1 MDIFLTKEMID
12 CNRHLFLICCLKA
25 YLPSTFCLNWNIK
38 AHMKR
43 SVIYPRDRWYCVKT
57 YEKSCCQSNH
67 INIWR
72 YVYWPFFTSVYS
84 WWQPFYI
91 LFINQIYNNNKPRSP
106 SIIHLLEG
114 THTFCT
120 CMASFIFKKTFKAFK
135 WYFNLWK
142 LKGTTK

>member
-43 SVIYPRDRWYCVKT
+43 SVIYPRDRWYCVKSRIKHT
-57 YEKSCCQSNH
+57 KKV
-67 INIWR
+67 IA
-72 YVYWPFFTSVYS
+72 
-84 WWQPFYI
+84 
-91 LFINQIYNNNKPRSP
+91 NQIILIFEGAFIGLFSPQFIHDDSLSSSCLSIPYISTTTSHSSYSDSLNNTPF
-106 SIIHLLEG
+106 EG

-120 CMASFIFKKTFKAFK
+120 CMASFIM
-135 WYFNLWK
+135 LK
-142 LKGTTK
+142 LS